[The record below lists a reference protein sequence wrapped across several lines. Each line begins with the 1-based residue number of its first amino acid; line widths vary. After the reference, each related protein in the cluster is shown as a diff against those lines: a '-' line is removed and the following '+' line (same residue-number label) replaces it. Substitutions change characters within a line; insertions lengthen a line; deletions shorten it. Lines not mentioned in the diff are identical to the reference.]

1 MDSIKRLINSTIGV
15 ALQLTGVAYKVQQD
29 GKLSDDKLKMI
40 SQLTDNIST
49 NMEDAK
55 KEIVLIENNL
65 KDKNKRIEYLSKENA
80 IHKRK
85 LCEARLEVDELS
97 STCKKLKEDLTSNQ
111 EAFNAVSFVE
121 DFDQNTSTDVQES
134 QEFQGAENSQVPHTS
149 DSKDAKNSEPPEKSQ
164 PQRVREGVSD
174 DSDSVKKS
182 DSQHDLFCDH

>member
-121 DFDQNTSTDVQES
+121 DFDQNTSTDVQE
-134 QEFQGAENSQVPHTS
+134 FQGAENSQVPHTS